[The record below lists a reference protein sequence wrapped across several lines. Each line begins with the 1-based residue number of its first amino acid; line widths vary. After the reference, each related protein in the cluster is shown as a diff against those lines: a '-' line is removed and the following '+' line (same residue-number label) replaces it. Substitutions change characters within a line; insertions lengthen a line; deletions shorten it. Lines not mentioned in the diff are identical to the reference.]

1 VISNA
6 SGFPGPSFTPFNF
19 GLTESAG
26 LATLFQAA
34 SSTVVPLFRSFQ
46 QIPSNLTGVGILVDW
61 LSGNDTVNLDNVKL
75 ESPVTI
81 PGPIVGAGLPGLIL
95 ASGGLLGWWRG
106 RQKFA

>member
-1 VISNA
+1 VLGWRLYSKRRHLRWSHCFA
-6 SGFPGPSFTPFNF
+6 AFNRF
-19 GLTESAG
+19 
-26 LATLFQAA
+26 
-34 SSTVVPLFRSFQ
+34 
-46 QIPSNLTGVGILVDW
+46 PSNLTGVGILVDW